1 MNRASRGRTIGLLGA
16 AVLLLGAAL
25 LLAWVVRPDRATGPC
40 QVTSGPAALPEIPE
54 TSGLAVSRRHP
65 GLLWSHND
73 SGNES
78 VLFAIDPAGVVHG
91 RVRLPART
99 RDWEDISAGPC
110 AAGDCLYIADI
121 GDNSATRR
129 RVSIYRVPEP
139 ALDDAET
146 APPEIIHAT
155 YIDGAHNA
163 EALFVVDTALFIVTR
178 DRAGLVYRASIPHS
192 RENHVTFERVGQLG
206 LISVTDA
213 EASRDGTSVVVR
225 TPHEAVWYRSDEVL
239 RDRFTAYLRLSLA
252 GLREPQGEG
261 VALDGNTL
269 FLSSEGRRWNRVG
282 SLLTLRCTL
291 AQS

>member
-1 MNRASRGRTIGLLGA
+1 MNRASARRTTGLLGA
-16 AVLLLGAAL
+16 AVLLLSAAL
-25 LLAWVVRPDRATGPC
+25 LFAWAVRPDSATGPC
-40 QVTSGPAALPEIPE
+40 QVTSGPAAMPEIPE

-78 VLFAIDPAGVVHG
+78 VLFAIDTAGEVRG

-110 AAGDCLYIADI
+110 PEGDCLYIADI
-121 GDNSATRR
+121 GDNSAARR
-129 RVSIYRVPEP
+129 RVVIYRVPEP
-139 ALDDAET
+139 ALGDAET
-146 APPEIIHAT
+146 AGPAIINAT
-155 YIDGAHNA
+155 YVDGAHNA
-163 EALFVVDTALFIVTR
+163 EALFVLGGHLFIVTR
-178 DRAGLVYRASIPHS
+178 DRAARVYRASIPRPGGHD
-192 RENHVTFERVGQLG
+192 VTFERVGELG
-206 LISVTDA
+206 LMSVTDA

-225 TPHEAVWYRSDEVL
+225 TPHEAVWYRRTEVL
-239 RDRFTAYLRLSLA
+239 SDRFTAYFRLSLV

-261 VALDGNTL
+261 VALDGSTL

-291 AQS
+291 AQP